1 MILRR
6 LAENLKQQNWTA
18 IWIEFVLLVAG
29 VFLGIQVSNWNE
41 ARIERERTSQVLDAF
56 RAEMRDYIGVQQS
69 YGDKVAKG
77 LAAFDAARARGGE
90 PPPYFLRVPGAQ
102 TPPTAVWQV
111 AQRSGLA
118 ELVHPTLMFDLGF
131 FYSEVDGV
139 GINFVRYSGFVER
152 EILPRV
158 ADPQVFYDENGNLKT
173 EYQQNMQRLR
183 EWATDGEVTVVSA
196 KCLLKRFERPRQAG
210 PSCRPDYGASV
221 AKETRP

>member
-6 LAENLKQQNWTA
+6 LTA
-18 IWIEFVLLVAG
+18 NFRRQDYAAVVVELVIVVLG
-29 VFLGIQVSNWNE
+29 VFLGLQVSNWNE

-56 RAEMRDYIGVQQS
+56 RAEMRDYIDVQQS
-69 YGDKVAKG
+69 YGDKVSKG
-77 LAAFDAARARGGE
+77 LAAFDAARAMGEE
-90 PPPYFLRVPGAQ
+90 PPPYYLRVPGSQ

-131 FYSEVDGV
+131 FYSEVDGI

-158 ADPQVFYDENGNLKT
+158 ADPQAFYDESGNLKPA
-173 EYQQNMQRLR
+173 YQQNMQRLR
-183 EWATDGEVTVVSA
+183 EWAADSEVTVVSA
-196 KCLLKRFERPRQAG
+196 KCLLKRFERPKEAG

-221 AKETRP
+221 DKEIKP